1 MTAMPDKQIS
11 ELKVL
16 ISENDISKKVKNL
29 AENIEKVF
37 PENEEIYVICVLK
50 GSVMFC
56 VDLVKHFSH
65 NIQMEF
71 IRISSYGHETKST
84 NNLQAIDLTLPNL
97 HNKNVLIV
105 EDIIDTGLTAR
116 FLTDLFKIKHSPKQL
131 IFVSLL
137 NKKCARQVDI
147 EPDFYGFE
155 IDDKFVVGYG
165 LDYKGFYRNLP
176 YIGYFPDSKSSEKI
190 S

>member
-1 MTAMPDKQIS
+1 MPALDKDIKN
-11 ELKVL
+11 LKVL
-16 ISENDISKKVKNL
+16 ISEEEIQEKLKVL
-29 AENIEKVF
+29 ANKIEKVF
-37 PENEEIYVICVLK
+37 PSNEEIYVICVLK

-56 VDLVKHFSH
+56 ADLVKHLKH

-71 IRISSYGHETKST
+71 IRISSYGNETKSS

-97 HNKNVLIV
+97 TDKNVLIV

-116 FLTDLFKIKHSPKQL
+116 FLTDLFKIKHLPKKL
-131 IFVSLL
+131 VFVSLL
-137 NKKCARQVDI
+137 NKKCARQIDI

-176 YIGYFPDSKSSEKI
+176 FIGYFPM
-190 S
+190 

>member
-1 MTAMPDKQIS
+1 MTVPDKNIND
-11 ELKVL
+11 LKVL
-16 ISENDISKKVKNL
+16 ISEEEIQNKLNVIAKDI
-29 AENIEKVF
+29 ENVF
-37 PENEEIYVICVLK
+37 PPDEEIYVVCVLK

-56 VDLVKHFSH
+56 VDLVKHFKR
-65 NIQMEF
+65 NILMEF
-71 IRISSYGHETKST
+71 IRISSYGQETRST
-84 NNLQAIDLTLPNL
+84 NNLQAIDLTLPDL

-116 FLTDLFKIKHSPKQL
+116 FLTDLFKIKHQPKKL
-131 IFVSLL
+131 VFVSLL

-155 IDDKFVVGYG
+155 TDDKFVVGYG

-176 YIGYFPDSKSSEKI
+176 YIGYFPL
-190 S
+190 

>member
-1 MTAMPDKQIS
+1 MVILDKKIE

-16 ISENDISKKVKNL
+16 ISEEEIKEKLITL
-29 AENIEKVF
+29 AENIEKTF
-37 PENEEIYVICVLK
+37 PADEEIYVICVLK

-56 VDLVKHFSH
+56 TDLVKHFKH
-65 NIQMEF
+65 PIQMEF
-71 IRISSYGHETKST
+71 IRISSYGHESKST

-97 HNKNVLIV
+97 HEKNVLIV

-116 FLTDLFKIKHSPKQL
+116 FLTDLFKIKHHPKKL
-131 IFVSLL
+131 VFTALL
-137 NKKCARQVDI
+137 NKKCARQIEI

-165 LDYKGFYRNLP
+165 LDYKGYYRNLP
-176 YIGYFPDSKSSEKI
+176 YIGYFPN
-190 S
+190 

>member
-1 MTAMPDKQIS
+1 MLVLDKKIE

-16 ISENDISKKVKNL
+16 ISEDEIKEKLITL
-29 AENIEKVF
+29 AENIEKTF
-37 PENEEIYVICVLK
+37 STDEEIYVICVLK

-56 VDLVKHFSH
+56 TDLVKHFKH
-65 NIQMEF
+65 PIQMEF
-71 IRISSYGHETKST
+71 IRRSSYGHESKST

-97 HNKNVLIV
+97 HEKNVLIV

-116 FLTDLFKIKHSPKQL
+116 FLTDLFKIKHHPKKL
-131 IFVSLL
+131 VFTALL
-137 NKKCARQVDI
+137 NKKCARQIEI

-165 LDYKGFYRNLP
+165 LDYKGYYRNLP
-176 YIGYFPDSKSSEKI
+176 YIGYFPN
-190 S
+190 

>member
-1 MTAMPDKQIS
+1 MTMLDKDIKT
-11 ELKVL
+11 LKVL
-16 ISENDISKKVKNL
+16 ISEEEIQKKLPEL
-29 AENIEKVF
+29 ARNIEKEF
-37 PENEEIYVICVLK
+37 GCDEDIYVICVLK

-56 VDLVKHFSH
+56 ADLVKHFKH

-97 HNKNVLIV
+97 EGKNVLIV
-105 EDIIDTGLTAR
+105 EDIIDTGLTAK
-116 FLTDLFKIKHSPKQL
+116 FLTDLFKIKHYPKKL
-131 IFVSLL
+131 VFAALL
-137 NKKCARQVDI
+137 NKKCARQNDM

-165 LDYKGFYRNLP
+165 LDYKGYFRNLP
-176 YIGYFPDSKSSEKI
+176 YIGYFPN
-190 S
+190 